1 MSFPDIHTCIQ
12 LTAENEKLKKK
23 CWKLK
28 VQRDDIQLELSNLKQ
43 KQQRE
48 ELLKNYVTTRES
60 STQTEG
66 TRLWQP
72 VMAVKKKE
80 EPSFKADVDQTNKL
94 LSLHNQMMRRYEKEV
109 KMNMMHVETITD
121 LNIRISELEQQ
132 LKEEKNTR
140 MSVERQVMNQQPMK
154 KTVEQYSTEKG
165 KTGMRDKY
173 EKVAKECDRI
183 KKENEKLRAELKGLD
198 FGFFEEIEDLKFG
211 LRQATKLNKE
221 YEKTLRKVC
230 IQFGVPYPHPE
241 RCIKG
246 PSGELY
252 PYPKRGVK
260 GPNGE
265 INNDFCVKGPS

>member
-28 VQRDDIQLELSNLKQ
+28 VQKDDIQLELSNLKQ
-43 KQQRE
+43 KLQRE
-48 ELLKNYVTTRES
+48 ELLKNYVTTRDS

-66 TRLWQP
+66 NRVWQP
-72 VMAVKKKE
+72 AVAVKKKE
-80 EPSFKADVDQTNKL
+80 DPSFKADVEQTNKL

-109 KMNMMHVETITD
+109 KMNMLHVETITD
-121 LNIRISELEQQ
+121 LNIRISELERL

-140 MSVERQVMNQQPMK
+140 MSLERQLMNQNPK
-154 KTVEQYSTEKG
+154 KKSVELPASTEEL
-165 KTGMRDKY
+165 KTGMKTKY
-173 EKVAKECDRI
+173 EKVVKECERM
-183 KKENEKLRAELKGLD
+183 KRENEKLRTELKGLD

-211 LRQATKLNKE
+211 LKQATKLNKE

-241 RCIKG
+241 KCLQDA
-246 PSGELY
+246 S
-252 PYPKRGVK
+252 
-260 GPNGE
+260 
-265 INNDFCVKGPS
+265 